1 MHLFCHDVLC
11 VIFIRRQLDGNP
23 LACKVPLPSS
33 LVFDRYDGMYL
44 YMGLDSALPSNYSQ
58 LPNCSTV
65 TTPVTTDLS
74 AWLAD
79 VAASG
84 RFSDPRCAER
94 RSKHQL
100 LEGIRAEPGLFL
112 SGGLGAET
120 FGLWMCFA
128 NHTCL
133 QAVGAGQGDRMC
145 YARERSSELVLHP
158 WGLDSELGLTRSCA
172 SG

>member
-1 MHLFCHDVLC
+1 MHLFCHDILC
-11 VIFIRRQLDGNP
+11 VLFIRRRLDGNP
-23 LACKVPLPSS
+23 LKCKVPLPPS
-33 LVFDRYDGMYL
+33 LVFDDP
-44 YMGLDSALPSNYSQ
+44 DWWENSILPSNYSQ
-58 LPNCSTV
+58 LPNCSTMR
-65 TTPVTTDLS
+65 DLS
-74 AWLAD
+74 AWLAE

-100 LEGIRAEPGLFL
+100 LNGIRAEPGLFL
-112 SGGLGAET
+112 SGALGAELSTKT

-133 QAVGAGQGDRMC
+133 QAAGAGQGDRMC
-145 YARERSSELVLHP
+145 YARERSSKLVLHP

-172 SG
+172 PG